1 MPGILNFFP
10 TATMMIANAK
20 MMMISWRYPV
30 IMVLLAIDKV
40 KTVPEN
46 ICQSL
51 LTLSFLIA
59 SGEVPCQVTDT
70 GFLMGIECGK

>member
-1 MPGILNFFP
+1 
-10 TATMMIANAK
+10 
-20 MMMISWRYPV
+20 
-30 IMVLLAIDKV
+30 MVLLAMDKG
-40 KTVPEN
+40 KTVPET

-70 GFLMGIECGK
+70 GFLLEIE

>member
-1 MPGILNFFP
+1 
-10 TATMMIANAK
+10 
-20 MMMISWRYPV
+20 
-30 IMVLLAIDKV
+30 MVLLAMDKV

-59 SGEVPCQVTDT
+59 SGEDARQVTDT
-70 GFLMGIECGK
+70 GFLPEIAEGDEILITVIPH

>member
-1 MPGILNFFP
+1 
-10 TATMMIANAK
+10 
-20 MMMISWRYPV
+20 
-30 IMVLLAIDKV
+30 MVLLAMDKV

-59 SGEVPCQVTDT
+59 SGEDARQVTDT
-70 GFLMGIECGK
+70 GFLPEIARGG